1 MFLAN
6 SLCFKDKTIIEE
18 IFEQTQLLKLEKKVL
33 KHFDFCSE
41 ELTEMIIIQNNVAK
55 SDVSVIDSRP

>member
-41 ELTEMIIIQNNVAK
+41 DNRNYHYQNYVAK
-55 SDVSVIDSRP
+55 SDVSVIDSCP